1 MIIREYRDTDNLQW
15 VRCRVLSFLDSAYF
29 DNVLR
34 EKERYENPSIE
45 LVAEDDGRIV
55 GLIDLEYEKEKGTV
69 CSNRN
74 GLGGMIWHLAVL
86 PEYRGKGIAAMLLDK
101 VKEKAREAGIERL
114 EAWTRDDKWV
124 NEWYKKR
131 GFKWIESY
139 LHVYAEGNECDIITD
154 SKIEK
159 LHICSCFSHYVGED
173 KDEIKRRFKRVH
185 ECNLYEL
192 VL

>member
-34 EKERYENPSIE
+34 EKEHYENPSIE

-74 GLGGMIWHLAVL
+74 GLGGMI
-86 PEYRGKGIAAMLLDK
+86 
-101 VKEKAREAGIERL
+101 
-114 EAWTRDDKWV
+114 
-124 NEWYKKR
+124 
-131 GFKWIESY
+131 
-139 LHVYAEGNECDIITD
+139 
-154 SKIEK
+154 
-159 LHICSCFSHYVGED
+159 
-173 KDEIKRRFKRVH
+173 
-185 ECNLYEL
+185 
-192 VL
+192 